1 MRDPEL
7 SVVEEPDAAVV
18 EEITALIDRVALATD
33 HAAIS
38 EAKRLALLHAG
49 PEGPR
54 HTPQGAPQDSSTS
67 ASIPASGEPRLLG
80 AVVARDRAGG
90 QLVGYAPVVGDF
102 ASGQYAME
110 VAVDPAVANAPALF
124 DGMVD
129 LACALVADSGGRTL
143 RLWISKASD
152 ADDERARAHGFHAE
166 RHLIQMRCPLPLTDH
181 GRKPGAAP
189 SIQTRAFRPGHD
201 EAAWLATNNRAFAS
215 HPEQGHWDL
224 ATLLEREEESWFDPD
239 GLLLLEEDGR
249 LAGSCW
255 TKIHADTRPPMGEI
269 YVIGVDPDFHGRG
282 WGRALTQAGLDWLA
296 HQGLTVG
303 MLYVD
308 ADNTAAVSMYRSMG
322 FTDDHVDRSYLRAFA

>member
-1 MRDPEL
+1 MDPEL

-18 EEITALIDRVALATD
+18 EEITALIDRVALATN
-33 HAAIS
+33 HSAVS

-49 PEGPR
+49 PEGPQNA
-54 HTPQGAPQDSSTS
+54 PQGSPAT
-67 ASIPASGEPRLLG
+67 ASGEPRLLA
-80 AVVARDRAGG
+80 AVVARDRVGG
-90 QLVGYAPVVGDF
+90 QVVGYAPVVGD
-102 ASGQYAME
+102 AVSGRYAIE
-110 VAVDPAVANAPALF
+110 VAVDPAVPNSTALF
-124 DGMVD
+124 DGVVD
-129 LACALVADSGGRTL
+129 IACTLVADHGGRTL

-152 ADDERARAHGFHAE
+152 ADDERARAHGFQAE
-166 RHLIQMRCPLPLTDH
+166 RHLIQMRCPLPLTDP
-181 GRKPGAAP
+181 GRKPGTAP
-189 SIQTRAFRPGHD
+189 TIQTRAFRPGHD

-224 ATLLEREEESWFDPD
+224 TTLLEREGEAWFDPD

-255 TKIHADTRPPMGEI
+255 TKIHADTLPPMGEI

-296 HQGLTVG
+296 EQGLTVG

-322 FTDDHVDRSYLRAFA
+322 FTDDHVDRSYLRAFT